1 MLVLGI
7 DPGVGR
13 LGWAL
18 VKKEKNTETLL
29 DCGCLETPTNSP
41 LPSRLESI
49 HLFLKTLIS
58 KNNPDA
64 VAIEDLFFAKN
75 AKTVMA
81 VGAARGVV
89 LLTCSLAKIETYNYT
104 PLQIK
109 SAISGFGQADKKQVE
124 AMVVRLLKL
133 KDIPKLDDTVDAI
146 AAALTHLACFRN
158 ATIIP

>member
-13 LGWAL
+13 LGYAL
-18 VKKEKNTETLL
+18 VKKEKTGETLL
-29 DCGCLETPTNSP
+29 DCGCIETPANSP
-41 LPSRLESI
+41 LPSRLQTI
-49 HLFLKTLIS
+49 HLFLKDLIFRHQ
-58 KNNPDA
+58 PDH

-89 LLTCSLAKIETYNYT
+89 LLTCSLANIKIFNYT

-109 SAISGFGQADKKQVE
+109 SAITGYGQADKKQVE
-124 AMVVRLLKL
+124 DMVIRLLKL
-133 KDIPKLDDTVDAI
+133 KEIPKLDDTVDAI
-146 AAALTHLACFRN
+146 AAALTHLASHRDV
-158 ATIIP
+158 TMKK